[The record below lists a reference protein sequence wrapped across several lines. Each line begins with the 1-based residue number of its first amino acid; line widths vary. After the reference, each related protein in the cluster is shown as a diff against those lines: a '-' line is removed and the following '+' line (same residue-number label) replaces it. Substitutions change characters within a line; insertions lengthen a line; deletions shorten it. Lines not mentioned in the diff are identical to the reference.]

1 MSDETK
7 KPLDEDASA
16 EQEGVTEET
25 QAEEPSADTPDSDA
39 ESGETPVQA
48 ELSDDPSALGHED
61 KEAASDD
68 GVEDPEVAALHED
81 AANDPSTGSPDV
93 SGDGSGD
100 GGGEPPVPADMAG
113 DFDDDGDEGED
124 EDEDEEDG
132 EEGSMSFT
140 EHLQELRQRLTR
152 CFIALV
158 VGFLACYGFSKD
170 LFDILMRPLVTV
182 FPPGSHLIFTALPEA
197 FFTYIKVALVAGF
210 FLTSP
215 YIFYQLWLFISPGL
229 YKEER
234 KYLIPIGF
242 FSALFFVVGAS
253 FGYFV
258 VFPFAFK
265 FFMGFTTEFIKPFP
279 KLNEYLGFSL
289 KLLFAFGVIFEL
301 PLVIFFLARLG
312 LVTSTM
318 LRKVRKFAFLGCFV
332 ISAVL
337 TPPDVVSQLLMAGP
351 LMLLYEISIYVA
363 QLFGR
368 REKRHMK
375 DEDEEETEEENP
387 EESAEEESA

>member
-7 KPLDEDASA
+7 KPLDEDTPA
-16 EQEGVTEET
+16 EQEGVTEEP
-25 QAEEPSADTPDSDA
+25 QAEEPSTDTPDTDA
-39 ESGETPVQA
+39 ESGEAPVQA
-48 ELSDDPSALGHED
+48 ELSDDPSALGHD
-61 KEAASDD
+61 DAEADSDN

-81 AANDPSTGSPDV
+81 AADDPSTGS
-93 SGDGSGD
+93 SGD
-100 GGGEPPVPADMAG
+100 GGEPPVPADMAG
-113 DFDDDGDEGED
+113 DFDDEDGGDDEGDEGD
-124 EDEDEEDG
+124 EDEDG

-152 CFIALV
+152 CALALI
-158 VGFLACYGFSKD
+158 VGFLACYGFSKQ
-170 LFDILMRPLVTV
+170 LFDLLMRPLVTV

-210 FLTSP
+210 FLMSP
-215 YIFYQLWLFISPGL
+215 YIFYQLWLFIAPGL

-242 FSALFFVVGAS
+242 FSAIFFVVGAS

-279 KLNEYLGFSL
+279 KLDEYLGFSL

-312 LVTSTM
+312 LVTSAM
-318 LRKVRKFAFLGCFV
+318 LRKARKFAILCCFV
-332 ISAVL
+332 ISAIL

-363 QLFGR
+363 QFFGR
-368 REKRHMK
+368 REKRHV
-375 DEDEEETEEENP
+375 EEEEEEEEEGEEEN
-387 EESAEEESA
+387 EDAEDSTEEESA